1 MSLTKLDKTRRGAK
15 SDALTLTPKQELA
28 IFALLEAGTIENAA
42 LSVGVSRQ
50 SLWAWMKIEPF
61 QARLT
66 DARAELFREGMNALK
81 GSMSKAASVLVK
93 LMDSRSENVRRLAA
107 SAILGLGLKANE
119 SIEIEE
125 RLSRLER
132 IAEENAR
139 IKF

>member
-1 MSLTKLDKTRRGAK
+1 MKRNERKTK
-15 SDALTLTPKQELA
+15 SDALTLTPKQEAA
-28 IFALLEAGTIENAA
+28 IFALCESQTLEDAA
-42 LSVGVSRQ
+42 QSVGISRT

-66 DARAELFREGMNALK
+66 DARAELFREGMSALK
-81 GSMSKAASVLVK
+81 GSMSKAAGVLVK
-93 LMDSRSENVRRLAA
+93 LMDSKSENVRRLAA

-119 SIEIEE
+119 SIEVEE

-132 IAEENAR
+132 IAEENSR

>member
-1 MSLTKLDKTRRGAK
+1 MKESKRKLK
-15 SDALTLTPKQELA
+15 SDALVLTPKQEAA
-28 IFALLEAGTIENAA
+28 IFALLEAGTIESAA
-42 LSVGVSRQ
+42 KSVGVSRT

-93 LMDSRSENVRRLAA
+93 LMDSRSENVKRLAA

-132 IAEENAR
+132 IAEENGR

>member
-1 MSLTKLDKTRRGAK
+1 MKRNERKTKA
-15 SDALTLTPKQELA
+15 DALALTPKQEAA
-28 IFALLEAGTIENAA
+28 IFALLEAGTIESAA
-42 LSVGVSRQ
+42 QSVGVSRT

-66 DARAELFREGMNALK
+66 DARAELFREGMSALK
-81 GSMSKAASVLVK
+81 GSMSKAAAVLVK
-93 LMDSRSENVRRLAA
+93 LMDSKSENVRRLAA

-132 IAEENAR
+132 IAEENSR

>member
-1 MSLTKLDKTRRGAK
+1 MKENKRKAK
-15 SDALTLTPKQELA
+15 SDALTLTPKQEAA
-28 IFALLEAGTIENAA
+28 IFALLEAGTIESAA
-42 LSVGVSRQ
+42 LSVGVSRT

-61 QARLT
+61 RNRLT
-66 DARAELFREGMNALK
+66 DARAELFREGMSALK
-81 GSMSKAASVLVK
+81 GSMSKAAGVLVK
-93 LMDSRSENVRRLAA
+93 LMDSKSENVRRLAA

-132 IAEENAR
+132 IAEENSR

>member
-1 MSLTKLDKTRRGAK
+1 MKENKRKAK
-15 SDALTLTPKQELA
+15 SDALTLTPKQEAA
-28 IFALLEAGTIENAA
+28 IFALLEAGTIESAA
-42 LSVGVSRQ
+42 LSVGVSRT

-61 QARLT
+61 RNRLT
-66 DARAELFREGMNALK
+66 DARAELFREGMSALK

-93 LMDSRSENVRRLAA
+93 LMDSKNEDTRRLAA

-119 SIEIEE
+119 TVEIEE

-132 IAEENAR
+132 IAEENSR

>member
-1 MSLTKLDKTRRGAK
+1 MKRNERKTKA
-15 SDALTLTPKQELA
+15 DALALTPKQEAA
-28 IFALLEAGTIENAA
+28 IFALLEAGTIESAA
-42 LSVGVSRQ
+42 QSVGVSRT

-81 GSMSKAASVLVK
+81 GSMSKAAGVLVK

-107 SAILGLGLKANE
+107 SAVLGLGLKANE
-119 SIEIEE
+119 TVEIEE

-132 IAEENAR
+132 IAEENSR
-139 IKF
+139 IKY

>member
-1 MSLTKLDKTRRGAK
+1 MKRNERKTKA
-15 SDALTLTPKQELA
+15 DALALTPKQEAA
-28 IFALLEAGTIENAA
+28 IFALLEAGTIESAA
-42 LSVGVSRQ
+42 QSVGVSRT

-107 SAILGLGLKANE
+107 SAVLGLGLKANE
-119 SIEIEE
+119 TVEIEE

-132 IAEENAR
+132 IAEENSR
-139 IKF
+139 IKY